1 MNEVTKKGISAG
13 KDPMGLAAALLYLSA
28 RKTKDD
34 NITQSQLA
42 IAARVT
48 EVTVRNR
55 MKELLKEAI
64 VNSLLSQYGLVI
76 AVRK

>member
-1 MNEVTKKGISAG
+1 
-13 KDPMGLAAALLYLSA
+13 LSS

-34 NITQSQLA
+34 NIRQSQLA
-42 IAARVT
+42 TANGVS

-55 MKELLKEAI
+55 MKELLKEVK

-76 AVRK
+76 VILK